1 MIVKSMTYK
10 VIFVIAVFYDYKLKQ
25 INIKT
30 AFLHSNLKEEV
41 YVIQLNEY
49 EKKKEKICK
58 LKKALYEL
66 KQFSHL

>member
-30 AFLHSNLKEEV
+30 AFLHINLKEEV